1 MYRYSEEAAVALELE
16 AELADYIDD
25 TDHINIKKN
34 TNFIFFQVR
43 RPKTMLAFIQYCTG
57 L

>member
-1 MYRYSEEAAVALELE
+1 MYRYSEEAVVALELE

-43 RPKTMLAFIQYCTG
+43 RPKTVLVFIQYCTG